1 MYCMKCSKEVSV
13 NEAHTFAGYGFFIA
27 YHPQCCPREVDGWNC
42 EEDHPEENQK
52 LNQDSHYA

>member
-1 MYCMKCSKEVSV
+1 MKCSKEVSV